1 MRVWMEESFESEFGL
16 GPEDYF
22 CQPLPG
28 GPRLI
33 ILNREIIA
41 VNPLL
46 QFYAG
51 QKFTDVGIFGHED
64 CHYYADMKGEWQ
76 GVREAERTH
85 HVGDLNEAGAILK
98 QHWPWVQRLH
108 LRYATVTPDKRKLA
122 AVEKIL

>member
-1 MRVWMEESFESEFGL
+1 MTNNFGQSPESGRPKHECGV
-16 GPEDYF
+16 
-22 CQPLPG
+22 C
-28 GPRLI
+28 
-33 ILNREIIA
+33 
-41 VNPLL
+41 
-46 QFYAG
+46 
-51 QKFTDVGIFGHED
+51 GIFGHED